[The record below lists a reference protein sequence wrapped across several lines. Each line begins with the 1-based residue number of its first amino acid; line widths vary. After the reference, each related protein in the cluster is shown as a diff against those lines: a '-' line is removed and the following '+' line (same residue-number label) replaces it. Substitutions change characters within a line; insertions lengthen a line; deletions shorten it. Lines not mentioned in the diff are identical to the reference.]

1 MEDGDPIRFLGYR
14 GVIKS
19 TPSHYFKGLALCP
32 SLVATSE
39 AHNVNKLTK
48 GSQRIQL
55 QGDAVSDAN
64 TDADTDSDPGERQI
78 QIQTQL
84 RMRMQIRGRISFLRR
99 FWAVAQR

>member
-1 MEDGDPIRFLGYR
+1 MSYRARDMEDGDPIRFLGYR
-14 GVIKS
+14 GEIKS

-55 QGDAVSDAN
+55 HREMRAQM
-64 TDADTDSDPGERQI
+64 RIQMQIRI
-78 QIQTQL
+78 QIQGSD
-84 RMRMQIRGRISFLRR
+84 RYRYKHSC
-99 FWAVAQR
+99 ACVCK

>member
-14 GVIKS
+14 GEIKS

-55 QGDAVSDAN
+55 HREMRAQM
-64 TDADTDSDPGERQI
+64 RI
-78 QIQTQL
+78 Q
-84 RMRMQIRGRISFLRR
+84 MQIRMLAIKAHRIVGQQLLSSFSTSHGRKKARIL
-99 FWAVAQR
+99 